1 MPNAP
6 LLHLLTEDI
15 GAAQRLLQLI
25 EDELQALEARDLE
38 RLQSLLDAK
47 LPLLQQMENNGRQ
60 RSQLLQQAGVS
71 SDRQGLAEL
80 AAQAGV
86 SSDRQGLAELAA
98 LGSVNADTLARSDE
112 LGELLEQ
119 CKQANL
125 RNGRVIRSNQH
136 ATGRLLD
143 ILRGQETPSLYD
155 RRGSATQGNRQ
166 RPLSQA

>member
-71 SDRQGLAEL
+71 N
-80 AAQAGV
+80 
-86 SSDRQGLAELAA
+86 DRQGLAELAA
-98 LGSVNADTLARSDE
+98 LGSVAADTLARSDE